1 MKKFIKILV
10 LVLIPHILYSQDS
23 TNTKTQCTEDS
34 LKDFT
39 SHQEK
44 VLNSV
49 FEQRNLLYEL
59 YIIDDT
65 LLDNRNFQIKS
76 LEIDLFRTN
85 EKFVLKSQES
95 DVNAV
100 IADNYKALYKQQ
112 KRRKNWTI
120 VGFSVETGGLAG
132 LLIWQVIK

>member
-1 MKKFIKILV
+1 L
-10 LVLIPHILYSQDS
+10 
-23 TNTKTQCTEDS
+23 
-34 LKDFT
+34 T

-59 YIIDDT
+59 VIIDDT
-65 LLDNRNFQIKS
+65 LLDNRNSQIKS
-76 LEIDLFRTN
+76 LEVDLFRTN

-95 DVNAV
+95 DANVV

-120 VGFSVETGGLAG
+120 VGFSVGTGGLAG

>member
-1 MKKFIKILV
+1 M
-10 LVLIPHILYSQDS
+10 
-23 TNTKTQCTEDS
+23 
-34 LKDFT
+34 T

-59 YIIDDT
+59 YLIDDT
-65 LLDNRNFQIKS
+65 LLNNRNSQIKS
-76 LEIDLFRTN
+76 LEVDLFKTN
-85 EKFVLKSQES
+85 EKFILKSQES
-95 DVNAV
+95 DANSA

-120 VGFSVETGGLAG
+120 VGFSVGVGGLGG
-132 LLIWQVIK
+132 LLIWQVVK

>member
-1 MKKFIKILV
+1 M
-10 LVLIPHILYSQDS
+10 
-23 TNTKTQCTEDS
+23 
-34 LKDFT
+34 T
-39 SHQEK
+39 SHQER

-59 YIIDDT
+59 VIIDDT
-65 LLDNRNFQIKS
+65 LLDNRNSQIKS
-76 LEIDLFRTN
+76 LEVDLFRTN

-95 DVNAV
+95 DANVA

-120 VGFSVETGGLAG
+120 VGFSVGAGGLGA
-132 LLIWQVIK
+132 LLIWQAVK

>member
-1 MKKFIKILV
+1 L
-10 LVLIPHILYSQDS
+10 
-23 TNTKTQCTEDS
+23 
-34 LKDFT
+34 T

-59 YIIDDT
+59 VIIDDT
-65 LLDNRNFQIKS
+65 LLDNRNSQIKS
-76 LEIDLFRTN
+76 LELDLFRTN

-95 DVNAV
+95 DANVA
-100 IADNYKALYKQQ
+100 IADNYKTLYKQQ

-120 VGFSVETGGLAG
+120 VGFSVGTGGLVG

>member
-1 MKKFIKILV
+1 MKQFIKIVAL
-10 LVLIPHILYSQDS
+10 LLIPCISYSQDS
-23 TNTKTQCTEDS
+23 INTKTLFIEDS
-34 LKDFT
+34 LKGLT

-59 YIIDDT
+59 YLIDDT
-65 LLDNRNFQIKS
+65 LLNNRNSQIKS
-76 LEIDLFRTN
+76 LEVDLFKTN
-85 EKFVLKSQES
+85 EKFILKSQES
-95 DVNAV
+95 DANSA

-120 VGFSVETGGLAG
+120 VGFSVGVGGLGG
-132 LLIWQVIK
+132 LLIWQVVK